1 MLADGQKVLLA
12 IKSIGESTEA
22 WRTVLDD
29 LIRCGLRRSE
39 FLFVD
44 GAPGLDKTIAAV
56 PDGVPVQR
64 CTVISCVSYNLT
76 DSIVLIPHGESQA
89 EAVRGAVKMARRVR
103 PTRCSIVRAPR
114 PPRAAVPGVMMR
126 ARRSKAASATRW
138 SIPMDECPPS
148 QRPGSRRGALN
159 VEMDFSAQQYCQ
171 ANIVDRQYIAV
182 T

>member
-1 MLADGQKVLLA
+1 MLLA

-126 ARRSKAASATRW
+126 ARRSKAVKVFISTLHASLKVFVVFLVCSESGHVAP
-138 SIPMDECPPS
+138 SIVAPYKHAS
-148 QRPGSRRGALN
+148 VR
-159 VEMDFSAQQYCQ
+159 FY
-171 ANIVDRQYIAV
+171 
-182 T
+182 